1 MKFDHYR
8 MLKEHALAACLEE
21 GKPIPPTRQM
31 HPIVLAYI
39 GDIVFSM
46 YTRLRLV
53 PTSNKV
59 QVLHDID
66 AKMVSAV
73 MQAKAM
79 QVLESELEEEE
90 TQVYHRG
97 RNAKSTVPKSAS
109 VAQYRMATG
118 FEALLGYLFL
128 ENHEERLQYV
138 LDKSFAIISQ
148 ELHEVF
154 EKTK

>member
-8 MLKEHALAACLEE
+8 MLKEHALAMCVAE
-21 GKPIPPTRQM
+21 GAPLPPTKQI
-31 HPIVLAYI
+31 HPIVLAYV
-39 GDIVFSM
+39 GDVVFSM
-46 YTRLRLV
+46 YTRLRLL

-59 QVLHDID
+59 QVIHDID

-79 QVLESELEEEE
+79 QELEQELTEEE
-90 TQVYHRG
+90 AQAYHRG
-97 RNAKSTVPKSAS
+97 RNAKSAVPKSAS

-118 FEALLGYLFL
+118 FEALMGYLFL
-128 ENHEERLQYV
+128 EEQEERLEYM
-138 LDKSFAIISQ
+138 LDKSFAIISR
-148 ELHEVF
+148 EMKESF

>member
-1 MKFDHYR
+1 MKFDHYK
-8 MLKEHALAACLEE
+8 MLKEHALAMCVEDGAAL
-21 GKPIPPTRQM
+21 PPTKQI
-31 HPIVLAYI
+31 HPIVLAYV

-79 QVLESELEEEE
+79 VMLEQELDEEEL
-90 TQVYHRG
+90 QVYHRG

-118 FEALLGYLFL
+118 FEALLGFLFL
-128 ENHEERLQYV
+128 ENHEERLEYV
-138 LDKSFAIISQ
+138 LDKSFGIIAQ
-148 ELHEVF
+148 ELQEAFV
-154 EKTK
+154 KTK

>member
-1 MKFDHYR
+1 MKFAHYQ
-8 MLKEHALAACLEE
+8 MLKEHALALCTAE
-21 GKPIPPTRQM
+21 GTPVPPTKQI

-46 YTRLRLV
+46 YTRLRLL

-73 MQAKAM
+73 MQCKAM
-79 QVLESELEEEE
+79 QALEAELTEDE
-90 TQVYHRG
+90 TAAFHRG

-109 VAQYRMATG
+109 VAEYRTATG

-128 ENHEERLQYV
+128 ENQEERLEEI
-138 LDKSFAIISQ
+138 LDKSFSIIA
-148 ELHEVF
+148 EEMR
-154 EKTK
+154 K

>member
-1 MKFDHYR
+1 MCV
-8 MLKEHALAACLEE
+8 AE
-21 GKPIPPTRQM
+21 GNPVPPTKQL

-46 YTRLRLV
+46 YTRLRLL

-73 MQAKAM
+73 MQCKAM
-79 QVLESELEEEE
+79 QTLESELSDEEAAAFR
-90 TQVYHRG
+90 RG

-109 VAQYRMATG
+109 VAEYRTATG

-128 ENHEERLQYV
+128 ENQEERLEYI
-138 LDKSFAIISQ
+138 LDKSFSIIA
-148 ELHEVF
+148 EEMR
-154 EKTK
+154 K

>member
-8 MLKEHALAACLEE
+8 MLKEHALAMCVAEATPL
-21 GKPIPPTRQM
+21 PPTKQI
-31 HPIVLAYI
+31 HPIVLAYV
-39 GDIVFSM
+39 GDVVFSM
-46 YTRLRLV
+46 YTRLRLL

-59 QVLHDID
+59 QVIHDID

-79 QVLESELEEEE
+79 QELEPELTEAE
-90 TQVYHRG
+90 AQAYHRG
-97 RNAKSTVPKSAS
+97 RNAKSAVPKSAS

-118 FEALLGYLFL
+118 FEALMGYLFL
-128 ENHEERLQYV
+128 EEQEERLEYM
-138 LDKSFAIISQ
+138 LDKSFAIISR
-148 ELHEVF
+148 EMKESF